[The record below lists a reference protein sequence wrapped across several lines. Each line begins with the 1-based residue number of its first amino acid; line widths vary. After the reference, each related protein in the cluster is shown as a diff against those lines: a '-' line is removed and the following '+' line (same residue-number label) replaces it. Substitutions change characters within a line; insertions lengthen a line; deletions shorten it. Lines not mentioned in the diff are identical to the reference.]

1 MMGRF
6 LTDLKVER
14 IPNGKWRLLEPLIY
28 ESRTVGVII
37 APTGFETDFASVPRI
52 PFAYWF
58 FGGMNDKEGVIHD
71 WLYNTGHVT
80 FIGGPT
86 VTRCQADAVLPGAI
100 ISEELTSLGD
110 CDSLVC
116 YTATAARNFWSFVSA
131 WAFWAV
137 VRLFARGHWR

>member
-1 MMGRF
+1 MGKF
-6 LTDLKVER
+6 HTDLKVER
-14 IPNGKWRLLEPLIY
+14 TASGKWKLLAPLVY
-28 ESRTVGVII
+28 ESRTLGVII

-71 WLYNTGHVT
+71 WLYDQHVT
-80 FIGGPT
+80 FIGGQP
-86 VTRCQADAVLPGAI
+86 VTRKQADAVLPGAI
-100 ISEELTSLGD
+100 ISEELAPLGD

-116 YTATAARNFWSFVSA
+116 YTTTTARNFWSFVSA

-137 VRLFARGHWR
+137 VRLFASGHWR

>member
-1 MMGRF
+1 MGKF
-6 LTDLKVER
+6 HTDLKVER
-14 IPNGKWRLLEPLIY
+14 TASGKWKLLAPLVY
-28 ESRTVGVII
+28 ESRTLGVII

-71 WLYNTGHVT
+71 WLYDQHVT
-80 FIGGPT
+80 FIGGQP
-86 VTRCQADAVLPGAI
+86 VTRKQADAVLPGAI

>member
-1 MMGRF
+1 MGKF
-6 LTDLKVER
+6 HTDLKVER
-14 IPNGKWRLLEPLIY
+14 TASGKWKLLAPLVY
-28 ESRTVGVII
+28 ESRTLGVII

-71 WLYNTGHVT
+71 WLYDQHVT
-80 FIGGPT
+80 FIGGQP
-86 VTRCQADAVLPGAI
+86 VTRKQADAVLPGAI
-100 ISEELTSLGD
+100 ISEELKPLGD

-116 YTATAARNFWSFVSA
+116 YTTTTARNFWSFVSA

>member
-1 MMGRF
+1 MGKF
-6 LTDLKVER
+6 HTDLKVER
-14 IPNGKWRLLEPLIY
+14 TASGKWKLLAPLVY
-28 ESRTVGVII
+28 ESRTLGIII

-71 WLYNTGHVT
+71 WLYDQHVT
-80 FIGGPT
+80 FIGGQP
-86 VTRCQADAVLPGAI
+86 VTRKQADAVLPGAI
-100 ISEELTSLGD
+100 ISEELAPLGD

-116 YTATAARNFWSFVSA
+116 YTTTTARNFWSFVSA
-131 WAFWAV
+131 WAFWVV